1 MKFKNFIYK
10 HWIGCWMIL
19 SVLFAVVIHILFCL
33 ETSNKYLVARWGAG
47 DILAYASTVA
57 LGLLAMW
64 QNKKQQEEN
73 DKAQNRLENISIRA
87 NELNMINKIVEF
99 ESNRIQSL
107 KVAMDELTN
116 ACDPQAVG
124 LAIAKEGIDNIP
136 SLLGLAE
143 LEKVVDNSFV
153 NVGRYMR
160 QDTEL
165 QYNDSNPLNQA
176 YANLYLCAKNYI
188 SDLRDNKIDINDQRK
203 MGAMSGTL
211 AHFRDEFLKERENYL
226 TEQEKKLKK
235 VLFEDLSLKEIQAMY
250 GEQKDN

>member
-1 MKFKNFIYK
+1 MKFKDFVYK

-19 SVLFAVVIHILFCL
+19 SILFAIVIHILFCL
-33 ETSNKYLVARWGAG
+33 ETSNKYLIARWGAG

-99 ESNRIQSL
+99 ETNRVQQL
-107 KVAMDELTN
+107 KAAMDEFTN
-116 ACDPQAVG
+116 ACDPQTVG
-124 LAIAKEGIDNIP
+124 LAIAKEGIENIP
-136 SLLGLAE
+136 SLIGLAE

-160 QDTEL
+160 MDSEL
-165 QYNDSNPLNQA
+165 QYNDKNPLNQA
-176 YANLYLCAKNYI
+176 YANLYICAKNNI
-188 SDLRDNKIDINDQRK
+188 SDLRSNNIDINDQRK
-203 MGAMSGTL
+203 MGAMADTL

-226 TEQEKKLKK
+226 VEQEKKLKK
-235 VLFEDLSLKEIQAMY
+235 VLFDDLSLKEIQTMY
-250 GEQKDN
+250 GKQKNN